1 MHCNILSK
9 EEFFSE
15 FMQIFYLAVQA
26 TYVLMSQKRI
36 VLQNIVLIQI
46 TLSIRQKIL
55 LLPGGHTRRWLHIAW
70 FHFMIKA
77 L

>member
-26 TYVLMSQKRI
+26 TYVLVSQKRI

-46 TLSIRQKIL
+46 TLSIRQKDKK
-55 LLPGGHTRRWLHIAW
+55 P
-70 FHFMIKA
+70 
-77 L
+77 